1 MVQFYFMFRSSSA
14 CIQLVV
20 HLLMIHIREDVEVAH
35 SGAEDSVRTKTEE
48 IERLDAFSC
57 SLLRDDLHV
66 RSTNE
71 GDQHIN

>member
-1 MVQFYFMFRSSSA
+1 
-14 CIQLVV
+14 
-20 HLLMIHIREDVEVAH
+20 MIHIREDVEVAH
-35 SGAEDSVRTKTEE
+35 SGAEDSVRTKSEE

-57 SLLRDDLHV
+57 SLLRDGLHV